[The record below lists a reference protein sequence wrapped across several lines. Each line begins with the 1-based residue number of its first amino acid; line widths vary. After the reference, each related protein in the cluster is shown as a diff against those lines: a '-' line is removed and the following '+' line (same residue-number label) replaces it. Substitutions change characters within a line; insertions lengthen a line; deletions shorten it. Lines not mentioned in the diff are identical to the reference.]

1 MCPMALR
8 SRRLRTST
16 SLLRVFAIAVAAPAV
31 AVSVALAAA
40 SKPVVVADAGDDV
53 SGALDMTRASLQRA
67 SDGRLR
73 AVFTFAAAITPRAL
87 MAQSGPPGS
96 ACLRIWTDADADPKA
111 VRPDRL
117 VCVTARSRS
126 RLRGGVYEVRGAALP
141 RRVADASVTRTASG
155 RSIVVRFTQSSLAR
169 PQRIRFAVESTAPGC
184 ARTSCIDTVPDRG
197 AVRTFRLR

>member
-1 MCPMALR
+1 MALR
-8 SRRLRTST
+8 RRRLRGRAT
-16 SLLRVFAIAVAAPAV
+16 LLCVTAITVAGAAV

-40 SKPVVVADAGDDV
+40 SRPVVIADAADDA
-53 SGALDMTRASLQRA
+53 STLDMTRVSFRRA

-73 AVFTFAAAITPRAL
+73 AVFTFAAPITPRAL
-87 MAQSGPPGS
+87 LARSGPPGA
-96 ACLRIWTDADADPKA
+96 ACLRIWTDPDADPKA
-111 VRPDRL
+111 ARPDRL

-141 RRVADASVTRTASG
+141 GRVADASVKRTASG

-169 PQRIRFAVESTAPGC
+169 PQRIRFAVESTQPGC
-184 ARTSCIDTVPDRG
+184 AGTTCIDTVPDRG